1 MTAHITTRRNF
12 LLGATGFFLA
22 SIPSFGMANGASASR
37 QRSFIEVFSFA
48 CPHCYKLSLQLG
60 IWIPLHPTVKHY
72 AVHIVSS
79 PDDLKLAAAGYAAAV
94 LGKGDAYR
102 AAFFKAIYEGNKPA
116 DERTMVTVAE
126 SLGFKAAAFVDTMKG
141 ADTAELLARSENLT
155 KQFAITA
162 TPTLIIDGLRVR
174 QPDKDPLDI
183 LQEEFGA

>member
-1 MTAHITTRRNF
+1 MMTRRNF
-12 LLGATGFFLA
+12 LIGATTGFFLA
-22 SIPSFGMANGASASR
+22 NLPRVGMANGTGTGG

-60 IWIPLHPTVKHY
+60 IWLPLHPQVKHY

-94 LGKGDAYR
+94 LGKGEAYR
-102 AAFFKAIYEGNKPA
+102 VAFFKAIYEGNQAP

-141 ADTAELLARSENLT
+141 SDTAELLARSETLT
-155 KQFAITA
+155 QQFAITA
-162 TPTLIIDGLRVR
+162 TPTLIIDSQRVR
-174 QPDKDPLDI
+174 QPEKDPLDI